1 METTTQTDWDAQDA
15 ATDARYEGTLA
26 NFTEGSIVT
35 GRIIRVHDGDV
46 TIDVGYKSEGV
57 IDVNEF
63 KDLEENPVGL
73 EVDVFLERLED
84 DDGVIVISKKR
95 AEQQKAWD
103 YVVNECEEGSVVEGT
118 IRSAVKGGFIVDVGV
133 DAFLPGSQLD
143 VTPVRNP
150 EEHVGKTYEFR
161 ILKINLERKNI
172 VVSRR
177 DLIEESRRESRR
189 KVLADIQ
196 VGQVRPGVVK
206 NITDFGAFVDLDGID
221 GLLHVTDMT
230 WGRINHPS
238 EQLKVGDALN
248 VMVLDV
254 DLEKERISLG
264 LKQTMENPWEEIES
278 RYPTGARV
286 HGKVV
291 NLAPYGAFIELEEGV
306 EGLVHVSEMSW
317 TRRVQRAADVLS
329 MGDEVDAVVLSVS
342 TEDKKIS
349 LGMRQTE
356 ENPWE
361 IVAGKYPIGSPV
373 TGQVRN
379 FTTYGAF
386 VEIEEGVDGMI
397 HVSDMSWTRKVNHPS
412 EMLEKGDEVT
422 TVVLEIDSTNQRIS
436 LGLKQAQEDPWADI
450 AKRYPV
456 GTRVTGKVTKVSS
469 FGAFVEIEEGV
480 DGLIHISQI
489 SDDHIE
495 KVKDVLN
502 VGDDIEAR
510 VVKVDATEHRI
521 GLSVKAAKVSDE
533 EFEVEEDMLEGL
545 QSGEELVNLSGAFDS
560 AFGDQLE
567 EWHPGGAAAEEKPA
581 E

>member
-1 METTTQTDWDAQDA
+1 METKTQTDWDAQDA
-15 ATDARYEGTLA
+15 AMDALYEGTLA

-35 GRIIRVHDGDV
+35 GRIIRVFDGDV
-46 TIDVGYKSEGV
+46 TVDIGYKSEGV

-84 DDGVIVISKKR
+84 DDGVIVISKRR
-95 AEQQKAWD
+95 AEQQKAWN

-150 EEHVGKTYEFR
+150 DEHVGKTYEFR

-189 KVLADIQ
+189 KVLANIQ

-317 TRRVQRAADVLS
+317 TKRVQRAADVLS
-329 MGDEVDAVVLSVS
+329 MGDEVDAVVLAVS

-361 IVAGKYPIGSPV
+361 IVAGKYPIGSSV

-456 GTRVTGKVTKVSS
+456 GTRVTGKITKVSS

-489 SDDHIE
+489 SDEHIE

-510 VVKVDATEHRI
+510 VVKVDAAEHRI

-533 EFEVEEDMLEGL
+533 EFEVEEGMLEGL

-567 EWHPGGAAAEEKPA
+567 EWHPGGSGAEEKPA